1 MQLYGKK
8 ALPRQPV
15 CVSWILD
22 SPVSKSEPCFSALV
36 YGISQADGVAG
47 VLCSHGAGA
56 PLSVGELY
64 MTLAQS
70 CTWELVRHCCL
81 ARPQSST
88 RKHEMLASHSFCL
101 HVN

>member
-1 MQLYGKK
+1 MARKPSPDSQS
-8 ALPRQPV
+8 A
-15 CVSWILD
+15 VSWILD

-36 YGISQADGVAG
+36 YGISQADGSLVFCARM
-47 VLCSHGAGA
+47 VLG
-56 PLSVGELY
+56 PLCVGEFY

-81 ARPQSST
+81 ARPQSSPH
-88 RKHEMLASHSFCL
+88 KHEMLASHSFCL